1 MAAQEPDG
9 AELFEGQCAMCHTP
23 PGVQRAPVL
32 ETMRARSPDAIVAA
46 LTSGAMALQG
56 QELTIL
62 ERRAVAEFITGR
74 TASGDP
80 IGTSVGRCESTPA
93 LEDPLDGPH
102 WSGWGV
108 GPENLRLQSAEGA
121 GLGVV
126 QVPALTL
133 KWAFGFPE
141 STSAWAQPAVAGGR
155 LFVGSQNGVIYALDA
170 KTGCSYWTY
179 VARGGV
185 RTAISVGAVGD
196 GHALFFGDLTASV
209 YAIDAATGAELWSR
223 DVDSHP
229 AARITGAPTLYA
241 GRLYVPVSSLEE
253 ALAADQDYG
262 CCTFRGSVVAL
273 DAATGEQIWKAFA
286 IPEEP
291 VPRGAGPDG
300 TTLSGP
306 GGAAIWSSPTIDPS
320 RGVVYAATGNAYT
333 QPAAE
338 TSDAIVAFD
347 LDTGE
352 VRWSHQLTPDDAFI
366 LGCGGNNANCPENE
380 GPDHDFGASPALV
393 TMTNGRD
400 LLVIGQKSGMTYGL
414 DPDREGAVVW
424 QYRAGAGS
432 ALGGIEWG
440 FAVDGD
446 KAYFAVSDL
455 LTPEPGGLMAVRLRT
470 GELVWYAE
478 PPAPICA
485 ASGVRSGFMSGCD
498 AALPAAVTAIPGVV
512 FSGSNDGGLR
522 AHSAETG
529 EVIWTYDTNRD
540 FDTVNGVPASG
551 GSLNASGPVVVDGM
565 VYVNSGYAF
574 IGSRRGNVLL
584 AFGGALVDCRREGF
598 TILRPGRS
606 AWRRCSSVE
615 YCRYAPSSRLAN
627 RASRLGLWQTLLCD
641 SPLEESHHGLLDIVS
656 GRSHLMCAAQ
666 GEHR

>member
-1 MAAQEPDG
+1 MKIELGTFVLMFMFCGAVAAAAQGPDG
-9 AELFEGQCAMCHTP
+9 AALFEAQCAMCHAP
-23 PGVQRAPVL
+23 PGVLRAPLL
-32 ETMRARSPDAIVAA
+32 ETLRERSPEAILTA
-46 LTSGAMALQG
+46 LTSGTMALQG

-62 ERRAVAEFITGR
+62 GRRAVAEFITGR
-74 TASGDP
+74 APSADAIGTRAESITGRAASGDV

-93 LEDPLDGPH
+93 MVDPLGGPH

-108 GPENLRLQSAEGA
+108 GRENLRFQTAENA
-121 GLGVV
+121 GLRLN
-126 QVPALTL
+126 QVGNLTL

-170 KTGCSYWTY
+170 QTGCSHWTY
-179 VARGGV
+179 AARRGV
-185 RTAISVGAVGD
+185 RTAISVGALGD
-196 GHALFFGDLTASV
+196 GHGLFFGDVGARV
-209 YAIDAATGAELWSR
+209 YAIDAETGAELWSR
-223 DVDSHP
+223 EVDSHP
-229 AARITGAPTLYA
+229 SARITGAPTLHE

-253 ALAADQDYG
+253 ALAADQRYG

-273 DAATGEQIWKAFA
+273 DAATGDQIWKAFT

-291 VPRGAGPDG
+291 VSRGAGPGG

-306 GGAAIWSSPTIDPS
+306 AGAAVWGSPTIDAS
-320 RGVVYAATGNAYT
+320 RGLVYAVTGNAYT

-338 TSDAIVAFD
+338 TSDAIIAFE

-352 VRWSHQLTPDDAFI
+352 IRWWNQLTPEDAFI
-366 LGCGGNNANCPENE
+366 LGCGGDNPNCPEDE

-393 TMTNGRD
+393 TLSDGSD

-414 DPDREGAVVW
+414 DPDQDGAIVW

-446 KAYFAVSDL
+446 NAYFAVSDMI
-455 LTPEPGGLMAVRLRT
+455 TPNPGGLSAVRLRT

-478 PPAPICA
+478 PPPPICA
-485 ASGVRSGFMSGCD
+485 EPGVRTGFMSGCD
-498 AALPAAVTAIPGVV
+498 ASLPAAVSAIPGVV

-529 EVIWTYDTNRD
+529 QVIWVYDTNRD

-551 GSLNASGPVVVDGM
+551 GSLNAAGPVIVDGM
-565 VYVNSGYAF
+565 VYVNTGYDF
-574 IGSRRGNVLL
+574 LGSRGGNVLL
-584 AFGGALVDCRREGF
+584 AFG
-598 TILRPGRS
+598 
-606 AWRRCSSVE
+606 
-615 YCRYAPSSRLAN
+615 
-627 RASRLGLWQTLLCD
+627 
-641 SPLEESHHGLLDIVS
+641 LD
-656 GRSHLMCAAQ
+656 
-666 GEHR
+666 